1 MVESPVKGG
10 SGTVAVTGYLKS
22 NDKRKELELVSL
34 LPEDIRTLMGRGERE
49 ADWESALPGVFP
61 IDSWME
67 SLGFSS
73 FGDMVPLRGRT

>member
-49 ADWESALPGVFP
+49 AD
-61 IDSWME
+61 
-67 SLGFSS
+67 
-73 FGDMVPLRGRT
+73 